1 MYQKIDRMAYLES
14 DIIKISD
21 TVLSSQLGD
30 ESVIL
35 DHKHG
40 QYFGLDNVGSYVWE
54 LIQEREMTVGEIKAA
69 ILEEFEIDENTAQTD
84 LETLLAQLKEEQ
96 LIL

>member
-1 MYQKIDRMAYLES
+1 MAYSET
-14 DIIKISD
+14 DTIKISD

-35 DHKHG
+35 DHQHG
-40 QYFGLDNVGSYVWE
+40 LYFGLDGVGSFVWE
-54 LIQEREMTVGEIKAA
+54 KIQEKEMTVAEIKEAV
-69 ILEEFEIDENTAQTD
+69 LEEFDTDEATAD
-84 LETLLAQLKEEQ
+84 KDIEALLVQLKEEN

>member
-1 MYQKIDRMAYLES
+1 MQYQNT
-14 DIIKISD
+14 DIIKVSD

-40 QYFGLDNVGSYVWE
+40 LYFGLDNVGSYVWE
-54 LIQEREMTVGEIKAA
+54 LLQEKEMTVADIKAA
-69 ILEEFEIDENTAQTD
+69 VLEEYDTDEATAIKD
-84 LETLLAQLKEEQ
+84 IETLLTQLKDEQ

>member
-1 MYQKIDRMAYLES
+1 MTYQNT

-35 DHKHG
+35 DHQHG
-40 QYFGLDNVGSYVWE
+40 LYFGLEGVGSFVWE
-54 LIQEREMTVGEIKAA
+54 KIQEKEMTVAEIKAA
-69 ILEEFEIDENTAQTD
+69 VLEEFDTDEETASAD
-84 LETLLAQLKEEQ
+84 LDVLLAQLKEEQ